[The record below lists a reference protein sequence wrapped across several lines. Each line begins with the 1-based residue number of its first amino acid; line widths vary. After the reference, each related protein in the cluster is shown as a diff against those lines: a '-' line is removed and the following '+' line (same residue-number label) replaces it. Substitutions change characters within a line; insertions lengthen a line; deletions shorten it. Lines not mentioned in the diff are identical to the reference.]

1 MRVGGAYVYP
11 ADVLFVA
18 AMNPCPCGFAGD
30 ARRVCTCSEHERQR
44 YTRKISGPLLDRIDL
59 HVPVPP
65 VPWIEIQSRHAPEA
79 SASIR
84 ERVALAR
91 DLAAARRPGVPGFR
105 NADLSPAEFERCVP
119 LDADAGRLLSTCV
132 DRLDLSVRTLHRA
145 MRVARTIA
153 DLASSESVT
162 ATHLAEAIS
171 YRLRLGS
178 DGKTRPVLDR
188 EGLQTLGF

>member
-1 MRVGGAYVYP
+1 
-11 ADVLFVA
+11 
-18 AMNPCPCGFAGD
+18 
-30 ARRVCTCSEHERQR
+30 
-44 YTRKISGPLLDRIDL
+44 
-59 HVPVPP
+59 